1 MKKLLVLNFFP
12 AFLPP
17 SSGGELRFHHVY
29 AELSRHFEI
38 DLVTWTHPDGPE
50 ERIQVTERLRE
61 HRIPKC
67 PAFEDIHRAFHREGI
82 TGEFVGVA
90 AALVGRTPTRYHEVV
105 DALAAEADAII
116 HEFPYT
122 LLYDRGFGRDGKP
135 RIYNSHNFE
144 TAMVEAL
151 ASGPGVDRLR
161 RFVEGLERRLAQG
174 SALVFA
180 TSAEERARFAL
191 EFAIPRSR
199 LHLAPNGVDPAGVD
213 NSGAE
218 AAAGHLAARHP
229 ALASRIGSR
238 PTALFIGS
246 DHPPNLKAAAFI
258 LNELAPR
265 LPMVHF
271 VIAGSVRKRMAA
283 TAANVSVIG
292 PVDHATKTA
301 LFKTASLFVN
311 PIFQGAGTSLK
322 ALEAMAAGVPVVS
335 TPMGVRGLPVKD
347 DVHCI
352 VAEHAEFADGVLRL
366 ATIKTLARDLARR
379 AQDLVRTSFT
389 WDRVAEGIASAIRPV
404 LETAPRPVDRSLAD
418 RSPAGQS
425 MIADRPLI
433 LIANDYSVR
442 EPVTGG
448 ANRIVQLSRRLARD
462 ADVVNLCLSG
472 GEGVAVEELSPGFFE
487 FRVPKT
493 QAQHAFEA
501 MTMRRN
507 TVSVGDIASALF
519 CNRNEPLRTLFARLG
534 NRAAAIVFSHPYLAP
549 LLDTTGKLRP
559 VLYEAHNVEAKLK
572 ADLLSNHTDGAPL
585 SAFVAALEDNT
596 LSVANAV
603 VAVAAGDGEEFAR
616 RAPGK
621 PIGLVLNGAEIL
633 PPEQA
638 AADIAAR
645 AGRNPETGFVAVF
658 IGSDHRPNVD
668 AARFLCTDVLPA
680 LPGMSLWVIGGVCAA
695 LDEFADQPRLK
706 RFGTVDQDE
715 KTRLLRHADIA
726 LNPVSM
732 GSGSSLKA
740 SEYMAYG
747 LPTVST
753 PTGVRGFDVADRR
766 HVIIAPL
773 EGFVKAIRDLMSD
786 PALRQSLGEA
796 AHRHAAQTLGWD
808 VQADAL
814 RAVVR
819 AAAVK
824 SVRRSQPLRLLV
836 VADSCTEPCRDRRDD
851 RLRLMLDALAASGE
865 ATIDLIAPNLEEVRD
880 QGEFGT
886 AILPRTAPAVSAV
899 LPFAQ
904 SATLLDCTPPAS
916 PDTPTVQA
924 LGSRLDAEAIA
935 FGRQI
940 IPILRQTCLLGG
952 WYPLEQMD
960 GRRHRWSGATAG
972 IFARLG
978 TRTVRLEGRL
988 DASLYGSVQVR
999 VNGGEPE
1006 TRILRQTFTLDVE
1019 LDPGVATLIELS
1031 LPDGEVEDDG
1041 PRRRGFLL
1049 ERLSQRSGFDDA
1061 FESVD
1066 LALDAATIT
1075 RVDHWPAFARTL
1087 RNVAADR
1094 SEDLETAFRAVHAL
1108 NAPALA
1114 TALEQRVADCDAMLV
1129 RWDASRMPMELLD
1142 ALRRATVPV
1151 FLLLQDGFDGP
1162 SAYWPSFFEA
1172 CRSAKRILTFSSADR
1187 FLFPDMGDRVAVLP
1201 GGGVDPTAFIERIAA
1216 EKAFRAARRIARPY
1230 VLLVGAAS
1238 LPAPLWEAFA
1248 GLLDSV
1254 ANLDILIVDQAANR
1268 TADVDPDALR
1278 ACGDRIRALTDLDR
1292 TAFIGAL
1299 TGAVATVVL
1308 DDASAPAI
1316 LDSWMAGR
1324 PVIVTG
1330 RCLTGLDLVTNG
1342 TNGIVAETPTALADT
1357 IALLAANPVEAGRM
1371 GLAGHREALGR
1382 HSWNH
1387 AAVWLRDLLG
1397 TDTISRKIPVQA

>member
-1 MKKLLVLNFFP
+1 M
-12 AFLPP
+12 
-17 SSGGELRFHHVY
+17 
-29 AELSRHFEI
+29 
-38 DLVTWTHPDGPE
+38 
-50 ERIQVTERLRE
+50 
-61 HRIPKC
+61 
-67 PAFEDIHRAFHREGI
+67 
-82 TGEFVGVA
+82 
-90 AALVGRTPTRYHEVV
+90 
-105 DALAAEADAII
+105 
-116 HEFPYT
+116 
-122 LLYDRGFGRDGKP
+122 
-135 RIYNSHNFE
+135 
-144 TAMVEAL
+144 
-151 ASGPGVDRLR
+151 
-161 RFVEGLERRLAQG
+161 
-174 SALVFA
+174 
-180 TSAEERARFAL
+180 
-191 EFAIPRSR
+191 
-199 LHLAPNGVDPAGVD
+199 
-213 NSGAE
+213 
-218 AAAGHLAARHP
+218 
-229 ALASRIGSR
+229 
-238 PTALFIGS
+238 
-246 DHPPNLKAAAFI
+246 
-258 LNELAPR
+258 
-265 LPMVHF
+265 
-271 VIAGSVRKRMAA
+271 
-283 TAANVSVIG
+283 
-292 PVDHATKTA
+292 
-301 LFKTASLFVN
+301 
-311 PIFQGAGTSLK
+311 
-322 ALEAMAAGVPVVS
+322 
-335 TPMGVRGLPVKD
+335 
-347 DVHCI
+347 
-352 VAEHAEFADGVLRL
+352 
-366 ATIKTLARDLARR
+366 
-379 AQDLVRTSFT
+379 
-389 WDRVAEGIASAIRPV
+389 
-404 LETAPRPVDRSLAD
+404 
-418 RSPAGQS
+418 
-425 MIADRPLI
+425 
-433 LIANDYSVR
+433 
-442 EPVTGG
+442 
-448 ANRIVQLSRRLARD
+448 
-462 ADVVNLCLSG
+462 
-472 GEGVAVEELSPGFFE
+472 AVEELSPGFFE

-519 CNRNEPLRTLFARLG
+519 CSRNEPLRTLFARLG

-572 ADLLSNHTDGAPL
+572 ADLLSSHTDGAPL

-596 LSVANAV
+596 LSVADAV

-715 KTRLLRHADIA
+715 KTRLLRRADIA

-740 SEYMAYG
+740 SEYMAHG

-808 VQADAL
+808 VQANAL

-819 AAAVK
+819 ATAVK

-851 RLRLMLDALAASGE
+851 SLRLMLDALAASGE
-865 ATIDLIAPNLEEVRD
+865 ATIDLIAPNLEDVRD

-916 PDTPTVQA
+916 PDTSTVQA
-924 LGSRLDAEAIA
+924 LGSRLDAEAIT

-1061 FESVD
+1061 FENVD

-1230 VLLVGAAS
+1230 VLLVGAAN

-1254 ANLDILIVDQAANR
+1254 ANLDILIANQ
-1268 TADVDPDALR
+1268 TADVDPDGLPAY
-1278 ACGDRIRALTDLDR
+1278 GDRIRALTDLDR

-1342 TNGIVAETPTALADT
+1342 TNGIVAETPTAVADA

-1371 GLAGHREALGR
+1371 GLAGHREVLGR
-1382 HSWNH
+1382 HSWSH